1 MLNKLFKMLNSD
13 EEKSFDENDFSSLVA
28 SSLRNVIENSV
39 VDLVLPYR
47 ILSLSHLSSWKTFQN
62 DLIKILKRNS
72 NSNQENNQDLLLLHH
87 FHYCTNHFNEK
98 QQEDF
103 SFETLMNSHIGFIR
117 TQSDFDRLR
126 QFM

>member
-1 MLNKLFKMLNSD
+1 MLNCE

-28 SSLRNVIENSV
+28 SSFRNVIENSV
-39 VDLVLPYR
+39 ADLVLPYR
-47 ILSLSHLSSWKTFQN
+47 ILSLTHLSSWKTFQN
-62 DLIKILKRNS
+62 DLIQILKRNS

-87 FHYCTNHFNEK
+87 FHYYTNHFNEK
-98 QQEDF
+98 QQEDC
-103 SFETLMNSHIGFIR
+103 SFETLMNSHVGFMR